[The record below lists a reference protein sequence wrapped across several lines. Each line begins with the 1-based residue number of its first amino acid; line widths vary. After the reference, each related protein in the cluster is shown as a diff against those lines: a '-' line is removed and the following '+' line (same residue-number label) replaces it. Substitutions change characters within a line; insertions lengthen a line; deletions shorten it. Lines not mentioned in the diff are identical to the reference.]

1 MLLGEPCDPSAACW
15 RFLELQ
21 PQADPQPCPH
31 PPETPHATPP
41 PPKPEPRPCLP
52 FGGDSGTAHQT
63 PRATPTIRGKADLA
77 RLPGW
82 AGLGWGSPNVPCSA
96 GGPWVKPTTPGSGED
111 SQLLCRS
118 GLKRGPGTLE
128 SPACWPCR
136 SATIW
141 AVTASVWIH
150 RVVYPPGHWRVD
162 GRSVHKGA
170 HIPVG
175 AGRQTHSTKEGTC
188 LRAGGWDMFGMR
200 RGGAESGAPGSRD
213 SKQGRC

>member
-1 MLLGEPCDPSAACW
+1 MVG
-15 RFLELQ
+15 R
-21 PQADPQPCPH
+21 
-31 PPETPHATPP
+31 
-41 PPKPEPRPCLP
+41 
-52 FGGDSGTAHQT
+52 
-63 PRATPTIRGKADLA
+63 
-77 RLPGW
+77 
-82 AGLGWGSPNVPCSA
+82 LGWGSPNVPCSA

-111 SQLLCRS
+111 PQLLCRS

-128 SPACWPCR
+128 SPACWPCS

-188 LRAGGWDMFGMR
+188 LRAGGWFMFGIEEEGQSQGLR
-200 RGGAESGAPGSRD
+200 GPGTASRGNAEPAPSPVRGGGPRLPAAGSPGGQPEAGAW
-213 SKQGRC
+213 